1 MHARGVRPPK
11 TPPVENETTAE
22 RFARYRRDGDRTLRN
37 ALVLEHQ
44 WIAHYCARRFG
55 RRGEPIDDLVQV
67 AQLGVLKAVERY
79 DPGRGV
85 SFAGFAIPTVLG
97 ELRRH
102 FRDRTWPLRVSRR
115 VKDLTVQVVGAT
127 PTLSQRLGHGPSSA
141 DLADHL
147 HVTAGEVEEATA
159 ALRSYRTLSLVPLL
173 DDEDGDGDTL
183 GWNDAGVE
191 PEHIVLRSALAA
203 LDHEDRY
210 ILVLRFFE
218 GLTQAEIAA
227 RVGTNQVQIS
237 RRLRH
242 IFTELRH
249 VIEPEERL
257 AVG

>member
-1 MHARGVRPPK
+1 MKTCNGAARQ
-11 TPPVENETTAE
+11 NETALE
-22 RFARYRRDGDRTLRN
+22 RFQRYRRDRDRSLRN

-44 WIAHYCARRFG
+44 WIAHYCARRFA
-55 RRGEPIDDLVQV
+55 RRGEPLDDLVQV

-79 DPGRGV
+79 DPARGV

-115 VKDLTVQVVGAT
+115 VKDLTVQVIGAT
-127 PTLSQRLGHGPSSA
+127 PTLSQRLCRGPSSE

-147 HVTAGEVEEATA
+147 RVSPADVDEATA

-173 DDEDGDGDTL
+173 DDAH
-183 GWNDAGVE
+183 DAGME
-191 PEHIVLRSALAA
+191 PDQVVLRTALA
-203 LDHEDRY
+203 LLERRDQY

-218 GLTQAEIAA
+218 GLTQSEIAH
-227 RVGTNQVQIS
+227 RLGTNQVQIS

-242 IFTELRH
+242 IFEHLREL
-249 VIEPEERL
+249 IEPEDDCA
-257 AVG
+257 AV